1 MSSEAAPFTSDGLS
15 QRQKRLL
22 YRASQNGQ
30 LELDLMIGSWYVWVL
45 YVHGL
50 RRKGVRNECVCP
62 FFSLFVCIYAL
73 RRIQT
78 RIPDLTSD
86 KQLDDL
92 EQIVGLE
99 NPDMINYML
108 GTDAHTHMHCVYI
121 YMHVRT
127 RTRAHV

>member
-1 MSSEAAPFTSDGLS
+1 MS
-15 QRQKRLL
+15 
-22 YRASQNGQ
+22 
-30 LELDLMIGSWYVWVL
+30 
-45 YVHGL
+45 
-50 RRKGVRNECVCP
+50 VCP

-127 RTRAHV
+127 RTRVHV